1 MNHNFTIFLTGLS
14 GSGKTTLALEIRKE
28 YPEYVYLD
36 GDVLRS
42 GLNSDLSFSVEDREE
57 NIRRVIEISKL
68 MNENGK
74 NVIATFIMPLN
85 SLRKQAKHKI
95 PHCYIVYVNAPIEV
109 CEERDPKGLY
119 KKVRQGIITNFT
131 GIDSPFEEPTA
142 DVCDL
147 IIPTNQLSIAESS
160 AVLKAYLHHWSS
172 A

>member
-1 MNHNFTIFLTGLS
+1 MQNNFTVFLTGLS
-14 GSGKTTLALEIRKE
+14 GSGKTTLALELRKE
-28 YPEYVYLD
+28 YPDYVYLD

-74 NVIATFIMPLN
+74 NVVATFIMPLN
-85 SLRKQAKHKI
+85 SLRERAKRIIQK
-95 PHCYIVYVNAPIEV
+95 CYIVYVNAPIEV

-119 KKVRQGIITNFT
+119 KKVRQGIISNFT

-142 DVCDL
+142 DICDL
-147 IIPTNQLSIAESS
+147 IVPTDQLSIEESS
-160 AVLKAYLHHWSS
+160 AVLKAYLHHWSNV
-172 A
+172 